1 MVNKYMMILVAMFNT
16 VRDMGPYYISNV
28 VGWVKSALWNAPF
41 RVFLDIELELL
52 RLQRGYIEEPEE
64 PEEPEEK
71 PKKSYLSKLLSRF
84 KSD

>member
-1 MVNKYMMILVAMFNT
+1 MFNT
-16 VRDMGPYYISNV
+16 ARDMGPQYISNV
-28 VGWVKSALWNAPF
+28 LRWVKSALWNAPF

-52 RLQRGYIEEPEE
+52 RLQRAYIEE

-71 PKKSYLSKLLSRF
+71 PKKSYLGNLLSRS

>member
-1 MVNKYMMILVAMFNT
+1 MMNKYIMLIVAMFNT
-16 VRDMGPYYISNV
+16 ARDMGPQYISNV
-28 VGWVKSALWNAPF
+28 LGWVKSALWNAPF

-52 RLQRGYIEEPEE
+52 RLQRRYIEDPEE

-71 PKKSYLSKLLSRF
+71 PKKSYLGNLLSRS